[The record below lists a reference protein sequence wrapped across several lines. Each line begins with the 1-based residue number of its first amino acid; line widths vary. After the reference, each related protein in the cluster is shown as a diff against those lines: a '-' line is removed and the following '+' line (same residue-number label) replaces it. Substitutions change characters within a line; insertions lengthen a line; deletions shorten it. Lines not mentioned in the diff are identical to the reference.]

1 MGGYEIDS
9 PWKRSKEVGELSASV
24 YNCLMFSARV
34 TVCCVQK
41 SNCFMKSSIACLLSV
56 EAEQIRKNLMKT
68 TDLAKL
74 IPLLRNYW
82 KEILWINK

>member
-1 MGGYEIDS
+1 MGGYQIDS

-41 SNCFMKSSIACLLSV
+41 SNCFMKSSIACLPAVSRGR
-56 EAEQIRKNLMKT
+56 A
-68 TDLAKL
+68 D
-74 IPLLRNYW
+74 
-82 KEILWINK
+82 KEKSYENHGPG